1 VQRALVLLRS
11 KTCFLWTRLQVSS
24 FHWPVNICRHNL
36 KTIVV
41 KRQSQAGH
49 ESKS

>member
-11 KTCFLWTRLQVSS
+11 KTCFPWTRLQVSS